1 MVATDRKWGNGKD
14 GGYKSEAP
22 EYDDGDVEKLNLDAT
37 SCIREQADWS
47 FGDEIMKRGFFRFF
61 QIFT

>member
-22 EYDDGDVEKLNLDAT
+22 EYDDGDVEKLNLDST

-47 FGDEIMKRGFFRFF
+47 F
-61 QIFT
+61 